1 MNKRNHIA
9 EPSNHREKM
18 VLRAL
23 SPVGAPSGPER
34 KRYFLSYAGIEEWMS
49 DRGGK
54 TDAR

>member
-23 SPVGAPSGPER
+23 SPVGALREPGR
-34 KRYFLSYAGIEEWMS
+34 KRYFLSYAGLDEWLS
-49 DRGGK
+49 ERGGENH
-54 TDAR
+54 AG